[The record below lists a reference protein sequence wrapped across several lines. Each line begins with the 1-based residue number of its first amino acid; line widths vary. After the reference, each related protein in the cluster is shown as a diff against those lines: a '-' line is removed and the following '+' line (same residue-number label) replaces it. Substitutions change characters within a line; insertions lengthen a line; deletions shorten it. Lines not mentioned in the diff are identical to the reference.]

1 MSMMCSNSFSP
12 IDRCKREESLVEEE
26 GPKRT
31 CSEANNEGFR
41 PSLPDL
47 VVRQLTFGP
56 ASCNGINTQLPQ
68 KAVQEIQEEAYRWVL
83 LKGMMSRNSDAY
95 KNQALTIY
103 HSPLDFKQQEEKE
116 EELGNVSYYYPTPC
130 RESPSGEVQ
139 CPEDNSMEEE
149 SDASYQTQLRETGMQ
164 GVPMPDVDD
173 PSWIL

>member
-1 MSMMCSNSFSP
+1 MTNSSVFSP

-26 GPKRT
+26 GTKRT
-31 CSEANNEGFR
+31 CSDTNNEGFR

-56 ASCNGINTQLPQ
+56 ASYNGIGSQLPQ
-68 KAVQEIQEEAYRWVL
+68 KAVQEMQEEAYKWVL
-83 LKGMMSRNSDAY
+83 LRGITSRNSDAY

-103 HSPLDFKQQEEKE
+103 RSPLDFKQQEEQDE
-116 EELGNVSYYYPTPC
+116 DLGNVSYYYPNPC
-130 RESPSGEVQ
+130 GESPSNEAQ

-164 GVPMPDVDD
+164 GMPLPDMDD
-173 PSWIL
+173 PSWSL

>member
-1 MSMMCSNSFSP
+1 MVYSNSFSP

-116 EELGNVSYYYPTPC
+116 EELGNVSY
-130 RESPSGEVQ
+130 
-139 CPEDNSMEEE
+139 
-149 SDASYQTQLRETGMQ
+149 
-164 GVPMPDVDD
+164 
-173 PSWIL
+173 

>member
-1 MSMMCSNSFSP
+1 M
-12 IDRCKREESLVEEE
+12 EEE

-68 KAVQEIQEEAYRWVL
+68 KAVQEIQEEAYRWAL

-116 EELGNVSYYYPTPC
+116 ELEKKLKVAEGSLAAVKEEQDLDLSASV
-130 RESPSGEVQ
+130 RERVAI
-139 CPEDNSMEEE
+139 
-149 SDASYQTQLRETGMQ
+149 DA
-164 GVPMPDVDD
+164 
-173 PSWIL
+173 

>member
-103 HSPLDFKQQEEKE
+103 H
-116 EELGNVSYYYPTPC
+116 
-130 RESPSGEVQ
+130 
-139 CPEDNSMEEE
+139 NSMEEE